1 MYIKKHEGKDVI
13 VTQTAF
19 IALLDHSVMQH
30 LSSPPPTLLV
40 FTQVGFEHLHQ
51 DEHQLLRRVLPG
63 DKSRRTDFP
72 QDGDLPPAQAAV

>member
-1 MYIKKHEGKDVI
+1 MQRRYSNTDSIHCVGR
-13 VTQTAF
+13 F
-19 IALLDHSVMQH
+19 MQH
-30 LSSPPPTLLV
+30 LCSPLPTLLV

-63 DKSRRTDFP
+63 DKSRGTDFP